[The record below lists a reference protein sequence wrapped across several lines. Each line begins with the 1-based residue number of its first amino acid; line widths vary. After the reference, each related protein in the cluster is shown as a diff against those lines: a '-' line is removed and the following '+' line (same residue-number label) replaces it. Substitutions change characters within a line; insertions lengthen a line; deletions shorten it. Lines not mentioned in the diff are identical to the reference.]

1 MSDTT
6 MGQRIA
12 ERRKLLGLSQ
22 EAFGEKMGVSRQAIS
37 KWEADGTVPEIGKLI
52 AMSRLF
58 SVSVGWLLG
67 VEDAQPESQEEGL
80 SEKQLKMIEELL
92 KKYQQPQPQKKSF
105 TLPLFLRIA
114 AIVAVVIVA
123 VTALNRLDNIPN
135 YDHQLSSL
143 SNKYS
148 TLQSQ
153 LAEVS
158 AQLAQLR
165 QGELL
170 LASYEVTAQATD
182 DLSAGV
188 VSFKAVPN
196 DIQAG
201 EQAWLQVYLDEE
213 NVASQLCQLNGSV
226 YTAQVQLPAENGY
239 VYHYM
244 VVRSGG
250 DSSTQILEDV
260 DYYADNLKLG
270 LMGQIYADVN
280 EWGHTVKA
288 DEHYLQILNMTVI
301 MAEPAL
307 YTMEQPAKWSQ
318 VDLVLYHNDAQL
330 SRIPLL
336 EQKTTDP
343 TIAFEVNMYDEET
356 GHLWF
361 DVHYELPDLVE
372 GDTLMLQLEYQNQA
386 NMQGVQPV
394 ILLNYQNGELDGEVY
409 GVLK

>member
-1 MSDTT
+1 MSDIT

-12 ERRKLLGLSQ
+12 EQRKLLGLSQ

-37 KWEADGTVPEIGKLI
+37 KWEADGAVPEIDKLI

-80 SEKQLKMIEELL
+80 SEKQLKLIEELL

-105 TLPLFLRIA
+105 TLPPLLRVV
-114 AIVAVVIVA
+114 AILAVVIVA

-148 TLQSQ
+148 TLQNQ

-158 AQLAQLR
+158 AQLEQLR

-182 DLSAGV
+182 DLSAGII
-188 VSFKAVPN
+188 SFKAVPN
-196 DIQAG
+196 DIQPG
-201 EQAWLQVYLDEE
+201 EQAWLQVYLDGE

-239 VYHYM
+239 AYHYM
-244 VVRSGG
+244 VVRPGG

-260 DYYADNLKLG
+260 DYYAQRVAKGLLPYVYGEVSSTGKGLELELDFCNAHLSPPPLMKNTDGLRWECALLLITLNGEEIHRIDLTTQSSVFDEPVVQGASVNAAFWMDNMKIKMANGDVLETVVQGKLSNG
-270 LMGQIYADVN
+270 MEVN
-280 EWGHTVKA
+280 EVMGRWTCEGGIISQEAMA
-288 DEHYLQILNMTVI
+288 DE
-301 MAEPAL
+301 
-307 YTMEQPAKWSQ
+307 K
-318 VDLVLYHNDAQL
+318 
-330 SRIPLL
+330 
-336 EQKTTDP
+336 
-343 TIAFEVNMYDEET
+343 
-356 GHLWF
+356 
-361 DVHYELPDLVE
+361 
-372 GDTLMLQLEYQNQA
+372 
-386 NMQGVQPV
+386 
-394 ILLNYQNGELDGEVY
+394 
-409 GVLK
+409 

>member
-37 KWEADGTVPEIGKLI
+37 KWEADGAVPEIDKLI

-58 SVSVGWLLG
+58 SVSIGWLLG

-105 TLPLFLRIA
+105 TLPPLLRVA
-114 AIVAVVIVA
+114 AILAVVIVA

-148 TLQSQ
+148 TLQNQ
-153 LAEVS
+153 LEEVS
-158 AQLAQLR
+158 AQLEQLR

-182 DLSAGV
+182 DLSAGI

-201 EQAWLQVYLDEE
+201 EQAWLQVYLDGE

-239 VYHYM
+239 DYHYM

-260 DYYADNLKLG
+260 DYYAQRVAKGLRPYVYGEVSSTEKDRLELELDFCNAHLSPPPLMKNTDGLRWEYALLLITLNSEEICRIDLTTQSSVFDEPVVQGASVNAAFWMENMKIKMTHGDVLEIVVQGKLSNG
-270 LMGQIYADVN
+270 MEVN
-280 EWGHTVKA
+280 EVMGHWTCEEGCITQEAMA
-288 DEHYLQILNMTVI
+288 D
-301 MAEPAL
+301 
-307 YTMEQPAKWSQ
+307 
-318 VDLVLYHNDAQL
+318 
-330 SRIPLL
+330 
-336 EQKTTDP
+336 
-343 TIAFEVNMYDEET
+343 
-356 GHLWF
+356 
-361 DVHYELPDLVE
+361 
-372 GDTLMLQLEYQNQA
+372 
-386 NMQGVQPV
+386 
-394 ILLNYQNGELDGEVY
+394 
-409 GVLK
+409 

>member
-37 KWEADGTVPEIGKLI
+37 KWEADGAVPEIDKLI

-105 TLPLFLRIA
+105 TLPPLLRVV
-114 AIVAVVIVA
+114 AILAVVIVA

-143 SNKYS
+143 SSKYS

-158 AQLAQLR
+158 AQLEQLR

-182 DLSAGV
+182 DLSAGI

-201 EQAWLQVYLDEE
+201 EQAWLQVYLDGE

-239 VYHYM
+239 AYHYM

-260 DYYADNLKLG
+260 DYYAQRVAKGLRPYVYGEVSSTEKDRLELELDFCNAHLSPPLLMKNTDGLRWEYALLLITLNSEEIYRIDLTTQSSVFDEPVVQGASVNAAFWMDNMKIKMTHGDVLETVVQGKLSNG
-270 LMGQIYADVN
+270 MEVN
-280 EWGHTVKA
+280 EVMGHWTCEEGCITQEAMA
-288 DEHYLQILNMTVI
+288 D
-301 MAEPAL
+301 
-307 YTMEQPAKWSQ
+307 
-318 VDLVLYHNDAQL
+318 
-330 SRIPLL
+330 
-336 EQKTTDP
+336 
-343 TIAFEVNMYDEET
+343 
-356 GHLWF
+356 
-361 DVHYELPDLVE
+361 
-372 GDTLMLQLEYQNQA
+372 
-386 NMQGVQPV
+386 
-394 ILLNYQNGELDGEVY
+394 
-409 GVLK
+409 